1 MRRKVPA
8 LVNPRNR
15 RKGEEVEQRITMPLD
30 GMDYQLRV
38 ARRVALPEEA
48 PRLVVVCLQPNDTAR
63 KVLEV
68 CVRGVQ
74 QFTREP
80 HELWVVDNNS
90 PEEQTRWLLERP
102 DINVVLNRT
111 EPLPPE
117 GRGQAPFSKDKNVQT
132 QWGSYANAIGLEIAT
147 RLIDPG
153 TRHLVT
159 LHMDT
164 TPCRDTWLSHL
175 IGKLDGRV
183 AAAGVRMDRA
193 RTSEGVLHVLGY
205 AVDFQRFRSLNLDF
219 FPDLPQY
226 DVGDKI
232 TVGLRAAGYDVHACR
247 NTFSNPELVESIPPD
262 SPFRSLHVDRV
273 FDDEGNVIFLHLGRG
288 VAKSDGRHSLSTLPD
303 QWMQFCEDNLFAP
316 DPHGGSVASSH
327 PATPGELQ

>member
-1 MRRKVPA
+1 VD
-8 LVNPRNR
+8 
-15 RKGEEVEQRITMPLD
+15 QRITLPLD
-30 GMDYQLRV
+30 GIEYQLRV
-38 ARRVALPEEA
+38 VRKVTLPGHA
-48 PRLVVVCLQPNDTAR
+48 PRLVVVCLQPNDMAR

-68 CVRGVQ
+68 CVRGVRH
-74 QFTREP
+74 FTPEP

-117 GRGQAPFSKDKNVQT
+117 GRGLAALAKDKNLQT
-132 QWGSYANAIGLEIAT
+132 QWGSYANAIGLEIAARLVDPAT
-147 RLIDPG
+147 RVF
-153 TRHLVT
+153 VT

-164 TPCRDTWLSHL
+164 TPCKDTWLSHL
-175 IGKLDGRV
+175 IAKLGIGV

-193 RTSEGVLHVLGY
+193 RTSDGVLHVLGY
-205 AVDFQRFRSLNLDF
+205 AVDFQLFRNLNLDF
-219 FPDLPQY
+219 FPDLPAY

-232 TVGLRAAGYDVHACR
+232 TTGLRAAGYEVYACA
-247 NTFSNPELVESIPPD
+247 NTFSNPELVEKIPHD

-273 FDDEGNVIFLHLGRG
+273 FDDAGNVIFLHLGRG

-303 QWMQFCEDNLFAP
+303 QWIQFCEENLFAAGP
-316 DPHGGSVASSH
+316 GGGSLPSSDS
-327 PATPGELQ
+327 PCTG